1 MPRNYWVLVTTPE
14 NFHVT
19 SEQQFTVQ
27 GFKAKLKKRVQR
39 MEVGDRMLFYLSR
52 TYQFAATATVTST
65 CFEDHTPLW
74 KAERGDE
81 EYPHR
86 VHLEPTAVLEEAD
99 FLDGMQIGPRMEYVK
114 KWVPERWPLAFVG
127 DLHLIPKVD
136 FSFIEE
142 EMKKI
147 LSARDRGSHE
157 PATVDQPATEQVAS
171 PREGAARTATEGE
184 PA

>member
-1 MPRNYWVLVTTPE
+1 MPRNYWVLVSTPE

-19 SEQQFTVQ
+19 SEQKFTVQ
-27 GFKAKLKKRVQR
+27 GFKANLKKRIQR

-52 TYQFAATATVTST
+52 TRQFAATATVTST
-65 CFEDHTPLW
+65 YFEDRTPLW
-74 KAERGDE
+74 KAAKGNE

-86 VHLEPTAVLEEAD
+86 VHLEPAAVLEEAD
-99 FLDGMQIGPRMEYVK
+99 FLDGMEIGPRMEYVK

-136 FSFIEE
+136 FSFIEG

-147 LSARDRGSHE
+147 LSARDGRSHE
-157 PATVDQPATEQVAS
+157 PATPEQPATEQVS
-171 PREGAARTATEGE
+171 QP
-184 PA
+184 

>member
-14 NFHVT
+14 NFSVT
-19 SEQQFTVQ
+19 REQQFTVQ

-39 MEVGDRMLFYLSR
+39 MEVGDRVLFYLSR
-52 TYQFAATATVTST
+52 TQRFTATATLAST
-65 CFEDHTPLW
+65 YFEDRSPLW
-74 KAERGDE
+74 KAESGNE

-86 VHLEPTAVLEEAD
+86 VKLEPAVVLEEAE
-99 FLDGMQIGPRMEYVK
+99 FLDGMEIGPRMEYVK

-136 FSFIEE
+136 FSFIED

-147 LSARDRGSHE
+147 VSARDRRSQE
-157 PATVDQPATEQVAS
+157 PASPEQPAAQQVS
-171 PREGAARTATEGE
+171 QP
-184 PA
+184 